1 LKHCPR
7 ASRRLRVS
15 GLGAMVSKVQKGTKR
30 PAQEPAASEA
40 KKLKEMLRGHG
51 VAKSTYDGVVEAIQH
66 PLAENLT
73 DSVRRMLLAML
84 PEGLCVPEDK
94 RHEAQLS
101 YVNMVSEIFEGILKK
116 LNDSVDAA
124 SAEVARI
131 EASKSG
137 LELKVTE
144 CDEALQA
151 ATTNAVECKVKLAD
165 ATKAV
170 LACKS
175 NLGDKEKVQKEGDVA
190 FQAGKA
196 EKVALEGALSEDFRL
211 LRDGEV
217 EGALAE
223 THYKK
228 LEVLASNLDLEASLM
243 SALPTCMVKKPAE
256 RGSFDTMVVAQL
268 QDKIAKR
275 VADLVEIIQSGEPS
289 AAARQQAVDSAA
301 RDLDAAKQVQQQEAE
316 ALQAATDLQKACE
329 SRRAEALLNVEQH
342 EPQLTAAKKTM
353 VDNEIERDVF
363 QDRNFVCF
371 KTLQNRQAEIKT
383 KDMSG
388 SRQLETAEAGA

>member
-1 LKHCPR
+1 
-7 ASRRLRVS
+7 
-15 GLGAMVSKVQKGTKR
+15 MVSKVQKGTKR

-40 KKLKEMLRGHG
+40 KKLKEMLRKHG
-51 VAKSTYDGVVEAIQH
+51 VTKSTYDGIVEAIQH

-73 DSVRRMLLAML
+73 DSVRQMLLAML

-94 RHEAQLS
+94 RHEAQSS

-116 LNDSVDAA
+116 LNDNVAGAA
-124 SAEVARI
+124 AEVARI

-137 LELKVTE
+137 LELRVTE

-151 ATTNAVECKVKLAD
+151 ATTHAVECKVKLAD

-170 LACKS
+170 LTCKS
-175 NLGDKEKVQKEGDVA
+175 NLGDKQKLQKEGDVA
-190 FQAGKA
+190 FQAAKA

-217 EGALAE
+217 EGALAD

-268 QDKIAKR
+268 QDKLAKR

-329 SRRAEALLNVEQH
+329 GRRAEALLNVEQH
-342 EPQLTAAKKTM
+342 EPQLTAAKKTV

-363 QDRNFVCF
+363 QDRNLVCF
-371 KTLQNRQAEIKT
+371 KTLQNRQTEMKT
-383 KDMSG
+383 KDMSEA
-388 SRQLETAEAGA
+388 RQQLEIAAHLETAEAGA